1 MQWKRKV
8 SFTLCLKKSLEI
20 KVFQIIEPF
29 LKVFQDVNRPG
40 LLRLDVLD
48 PTKQKL
54 FSIGWKTVLKIL
66 TKV

>member
-1 MQWKRKV
+1 MY
-8 SFTLCLKKSLEI
+8 LKKSLEI
-20 KVFQIIEPF
+20 NLFQIIEPF

-48 PTKQKL
+48 PTKQKF
-54 FSIGWKTVLKIL
+54 FSIGWKTVLIIL